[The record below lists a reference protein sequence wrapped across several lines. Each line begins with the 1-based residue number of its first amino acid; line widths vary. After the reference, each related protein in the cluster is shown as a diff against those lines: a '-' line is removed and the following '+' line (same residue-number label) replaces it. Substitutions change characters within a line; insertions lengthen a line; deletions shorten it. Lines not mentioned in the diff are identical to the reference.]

1 MRYTNLY
8 RDDKYNKK
16 RSINKYN
23 LYMKEARLNKRQDQF
38 RPILAM
44 KKIKKLL
51 RQDSEET

>member
-1 MRYTNLY
+1 
-8 RDDKYNKK
+8 
-16 RSINKYN
+16 
-23 LYMKEARLNKRQDQF
+23 MKEARLNKRQDQF